1 MVDQQRSAFHSCK
14 YLGPLH
20 GSRCGI
26 SVSGTAFRTV
36 QVRGIPLQFTVDLL
50 LNIIDRR
57 YLCCYDFVYLRHD
70 LQSGLSMGIAIISF
84 RSTELARRFKMEF
97 SGCVL
102 QQFEG
107 DSEHSSACST
117 SWFGSQGFRSNLF
130 LHELEGFFQS
140 NIPQE
145 YCPWYFDEHGVRI
158 SKWKVLQSIKPEN
171 IEAIGSRWC
180 TSSSPKS
187 EVVNPIVSNL
197 GQLGK
202 GQSNM
207 LAPLLGMRA
216 SSQRLSSCKFKWRIL
231 QRSS

>member
-14 YLGPLH
+14 DLVPLH

-57 YLCCYDFVYLRHD
+57 YLCCYDFVYLMHD

-97 SGCVL
+97 SGWVL

-107 DSEHSSACST
+107 DSEHSSSCST
-117 SWFGSQGFRSNLF
+117 SWFGSQGFRSNLL
-130 LHELEGFFQS
+130 LHEMEGFFQS

-145 YCPWYFDEHGVRI
+145 YGPLYFDEHGVRI
-158 SKWKVLQSIKPEN
+158 SKWKAIQSIKPEY

-180 TSSSPKS
+180 TSSTKS
-187 EVVNPIVSNL
+187 
-197 GQLGK
+197 
-202 GQSNM
+202 
-207 LAPLLGMRA
+207 R
-216 SSQRLSSCKFKWRIL
+216 SSQAHRQQSWKAWQRAKQYVSSWK
-231 QRSS
+231 